1 MTTDVLIAGA
11 GPVGLYLGCK
21 LRAAGLSC
29 TIVERRAE
37 RMCHSRSIGVHP
49 PALER
54 LQTLGLA
61 APLIEKGIPVHQ
73 GHAFSGGRRLGVL
86 SFASLP
92 EPFPFVLAVPQ
103 HHTESL
109 LEAHFES
116 MGEPVVRPATLI
128 SFDQDP
134 LGIRANLETADG
146 AGSVTARWLIGCDGH
161 RSGVRE
167 QLGIEWTGSAYADHF
182 VMGDFPDATGFGN
195 DAAIFLDGRGVIES
209 FPLPGGIRR
218 WVARIDQPSAE
229 SDVLPI
235 LTTAIRE
242 RTGHVVSEE
251 ESLMTSAFTAE
262 RREAER
268 FLVGRVAL
276 AGDAAHVISPIG
288 GQGMNLGWMDADLLC
303 DLLRQDP
310 EPSALPRYESERR
323 RAFRRAAR
331 RSERNMWMGRSGL
344 PWLRRQV
351 ARMML
356 SPMLAPRF
364 ARQFTMDGLGSAGQA
379 RWKFNGS

>member
-1 MTTDVLIAGA
+1 MTTDILIVGA

-21 LRAAGLSC
+21 LRAAGLFC
-29 TIVERRAE
+29 TIVERRTE
-37 RMCHSRSIGVHP
+37 RMRHSRSIGVHP

-54 LQTLGLA
+54 LHTLGLA
-61 APLIEKGIPVHQ
+61 APLIEKGIPVYQ
-73 GHAFSGGRRLGVL
+73 GHAFSGGRQLGTL
-86 SFASLP
+86 SFASLRGH
-92 EPFPFVLAVPQ
+92 FPFVLAVPQ

-116 MGEPVVRPATLI
+116 MGEPVVRPATLT
-128 SFDQDP
+128 SFQQDAQ
-134 LGIRANLETADG
+134 GIRANLETAEG
-146 AGSVTARWLIGCDGH
+146 ASVVEARWLIGCDGH
-161 RSGVRE
+161 RSGMRE
-167 QLGIEWTGSAYADHF
+167 QLGIAWTGRAYADHF
-182 VMGDFPDATGFGN
+182 VMGDFPDATGFGT

-218 WVARIDQPSAE
+218 WVARIEQPATE
-229 SDVLPI
+229 TDVLPI
-235 LTTAIRE
+235 LTAAIRE
-242 RTGHVVSEE
+242 RTGHVVAGADAV
-251 ESLMTSAFTAE
+251 MTSAFTAE
-262 RREAER
+262 RREAAR

-303 DLLRQDP
+303 DLLLQDP
-310 EPSALPRYESERR
+310 HPSALTRYESERR

-331 RSERNMWMGRSGL
+331 RSERNMWMGRSGF
-344 PWLRRQV
+344 PWTRRQV

-356 SPMLAPRF
+356 SPILAPRF